1 MAWCCL
7 AGLTAL
13 VFAVVL
19 AGTVCAGAVLP
30 AGGLVLCADAAIG
43 KDRARRLKAVAAAM
57 SLRMSSSVCVLRD
70 PRDRW

>member
-7 AGLTAL
+7 AGLTTL
-13 VFAVVL
+13 VFVVL

-43 KDRARRLKAVAAAM
+43 KDRARRLKAVAAAI

-70 PRDRW
+70 PKHRW

>member
-7 AGLTAL
+7 AGLTTL
-13 VFAVVL
+13 VFAAVL
-19 AGTVCAGAVLP
+19 AGTACAGAVLP

-43 KDRARRLKAVAAAM
+43 KDRARRLKAVAAAI